1 MKMEK
6 ASNKTVPTKF
16 KAKIVI
22 HLAEK
27 EIKKLQNEVLRK
39 YTFVFGLKHLYL
51 KLQEF
56 PSG

>member
-1 MKMEK
+1 MEK